1 MQNFLVID
9 HNKKNHVKTFPP
21 LWDPF
26 GEHVFV
32 KSPSSE
38 LTIKGWGGG
47 GGGGRSS
54 RLLDKRGAGLPKKF
68 FLALPAPV

>member
-47 GGGGRSS
+47 GVGGGPPDS
-54 RLLDKRGAGLPKKF
+54 
-68 FLALPAPV
+68 

>member
-9 HNKKNHVKTFPP
+9 HNKEHHVKTFPP

-32 KSPSSE
+32 KS
-38 LTIKGWGGG
+38 LQLDCFMQTNHKGVGGG
-47 GGGGRSS
+47 GGGPP
-54 RLLDKRGAGLPKKF
+54 DT
-68 FLALPAPV
+68 